1 MIFNC
6 TEEILRNADGVCY
19 AMNITVN
26 AYKQHVPLKTIQ
38 VQITSDGDTTEDVE
52 VPDWDA
58 GDLIGSKTQ
67 QILIPTNKQ
76 TNTLPTLPRT
86 PDSDYDSLIIE
97 WRIMYESDTEI
108 LKIKN
113 DLIETETTTFKDT
126 LAQLETS
133 RN

>member
-76 TNTLPTLPRT
+76 TNTLPT
-86 PDSDYDSLIIE
+86 
-97 WRIMYESDTEI
+97 EI

-113 DLIETETTTFKDT
+113 DLIETETTAFKDT